1 MEGEW
6 GWDEYQF
13 NPSQEEPMFVVLMEK
28 DIMA

>member
-13 NPSQEEPMFVVLMEK
+13 NPAQDEPAVCGLDGKGCV
-28 DIMA
+28 A